1 MSHSLTLI
9 LLPNALARMNW
20 QFVKMLVIAMMMTMM
35 IKLILGRGWPNS
47 VITCRHHSL
56 GFPHR
61 KPRNTRFK
69 PPLITDMQ

>member
-1 MSHSLTLI
+1 MSHSLILI

-20 QFVKMLVIAMMMTMM
+20 QFVKMLVIAMTMT
-35 IKLILGRGWPNS
+35 IKLILGHGWPNS
-47 VITCRHHSL
+47 VITCRDHSL

-69 PPLITDMQ
+69 TLLITDMQ